1 MIVSIVSLINL
12 ILCIL
17 ISIILC
23 IIGLLLYQIKKTLS
37 KLENK
42 FSDSHKTDMVI
53 GLITP

>member
-1 MIVSIVSLINL
+1 MEIAPVTLVNI

-23 IIGLLLYQIKKTLS
+23 IIGLMIYQIKKTLS

-42 FSDSHKTDMVI
+42 YKDSHKTDMII
-53 GLITP
+53 GLTTT